1 MKNEEGTR
9 CTICG
14 YDKKMLVIVITLIII
29 AGGAFY
35 VGAKY
40 EKNKLSKLGLMKN
53 NKSEI
58 CLLPGVVEGEIISK
72 NDNMWRIKIADG
84 STQEVFISAS
94 TKMSKKSTGTLTD
107 LALGQ
112 QVSINGIKN
121 VDGSFLAQT
130 IKQVVEPS
138 QVK

>member
-1 MKNEEGTR
+1 MNTEELKRKAFG
-9 CTICG
+9 CN
-14 YDKKMLVIVITLIII
+14 KKILVIIVALIII
-29 AGGAFY
+29 LGGVFY
-35 VGAKY
+35 AGAKY
-40 EKNKLSKLGLMKN
+40 EKSKLAKLGIIKN

-58 CLLPGVVEGEIISK
+58 CLLPGTVNGEIVSK
-72 NDNMWRIKIADG
+72 NDNMWGIKISDG

-107 LALGQ
+107 LAIGQ